1 MNYFSAFRVRKSY
14 TIQKLDATSN
24 PMALFNGKL
33 TYDHADI
40 FFSFLRTDGWNYN
53 STFSYRANKPRPG
66 DTCVLKDAADASL
79 KNLAKRKIAFAYTT
93 ILNYGVFRE
102 ENLPADFESCT
113 ILAMDKNT
121 SQDVKLN
128 VKLNYCL
135 SDPSNNSPGFDNVIA
150 ENEDFCFKL
159 LETIEDHVQIL
170 PGAPILCGS
179 MSYVGRVLA
188 IFR

>member
-1 MNYFSAFRVRKSY
+1 
-14 TIQKLDATSN
+14 
-24 PMALFNGKL
+24 MALFNGKL

-40 FFSFLRTDGWNYN
+40 FFSFLRTDRYG
-53 STFSYRANKPRPG
+53 YRINEPRPG
-66 DTCVLKDAADASL
+66 DTCVLKDASDASL
-79 KNLAKRKIAFAYTT
+79 KNLAKRKTAFAY
-93 ILNYGVFRE
+93 IASYGVIRE
-102 ENLPADFESCT
+102 SYLPADFESCT
-113 ILAMDKNT
+113 ILAVDKNT

-128 VKLNYCL
+128 VKLNFCK
-135 SDPSNNSPGFDNVIA
+135 SDPGNNSPGFDNVIA
-150 ENEDFCFKL
+150 GDDDFCFKL